1 MLVADRSH
9 PQPVRHRGVSLRAV
23 LIGLAATPLNA
34 YWIAYTYWHFGYYV
48 GPGIIFQNCVCYLV
62 GLVAI
67 NALLRRWR
75 PRWAFSAGEL
85 VTIYLV
91 LSLATCWCG
100 VDFLPDLPEAIS
112 NPFWFATSSNQWAEV
127 VLPYLPSWLTVSD
140 PDVISGLFEG
150 YSTLYRAPVVLA
162 WLGPALWWSAMVTA
176 LMLAFVCLSSIFRR
190 RWCDEDRLLFP
201 ATAVPLQITERRY
214 GLFTSRAMWAGL
226 LVTAGIQIL
235 NTLHA
240 FRPSVPG
247 MPFSFDL
254 GPYIQP
260 LPPWN
265 AIRESSMAAEPIVV
279 GVCYLMPLD
288 LTFSLWFFNLMFKAQ
303 LIIATHFAW
312 TTNIYTGFPYIDNQS
327 LGGFIALVASVLWL
341 GRSYLRQ
348 VLRKVLGLRSSLDD
362 SEEAISYRGAV
373 IGLGVALGFLIYFFS
388 RGGMTAPLT
397 LAWAAQFLLLGLA
410 VTRIRA
416 QLAPPEFEL
425 WWVGPS
431 HFLPMVIGTDS
442 MSRQAQGMLWL
453 TYPVTREFDYHPQ
466 PWTLEAFK
474 LTEGGRMDRRRL
486 AWLMVAMTPVAVLS
500 VFWATLHVVYRAG
513 VWSNADPGANDHALD
528 TPLLL
533 ANALNNPTGPDYSA
547 LAAVGVGIV
556 ATVALM
562 ALKMQIVGFPLH
574 PVALPIA
581 CAWVTDGFLPA
592 IFIAWLVKAV
602 IMRYGGLR
610 LHQQAMKFVLGV
622 IIGSSVTVFL
632 RSLIA
637 WATNVP
643 L

>member
-1 MLVADRSH
+1 MTMASTSPPR
-9 PQPVRHRGVSLRAV
+9 PVRSRGVSARAV
-23 LIGLAATPLNA
+23 IIGLAATPLNA
-34 YWIAYTYWHFGYYV
+34 YWITYTYWHFGYYV
-48 GPGIIFQNCVCYLV
+48 GPGIIYHNCIAYLV
-62 GLVAI
+62 ALVGM
-67 NALLRRWR
+67 NRLLHRWR

-85 VTIYLV
+85 ITIYLV

-112 NPFWFATSSNQWAEV
+112 NPFWFATPSNQWAEL

-140 PDVISGLFEG
+140 PAVIGGLFEG
-150 YSTLYRAPVVLA
+150 YSTLYRAQVVLA

-190 RWCDEDRLLFP
+190 RWCDEERLLFP
-201 ATAVPLQITERRY
+201 ATAVPLQISERRH
-214 GLFTSRAMWAGL
+214 GLFASKAMWAGL
-226 LVTAGIQIL
+226 LLAGAMETL
-235 NTLHA
+235 NTIHGL
-240 FRPSVPG
+240 RPAVPG
-247 MPFSFDL
+247 LPFSVAL
-254 GPYIQP
+254 GPYIQQF
-260 LPPWN
+260 PPWN
-265 AIRESSMAAEPIVV
+265 AIRESNMTAEPILV

-288 LTFSLWFFNLMFKAQ
+288 LTFSLWFFNLLFKAQ
-303 LIIATHFAW
+303 LIIASHFAW

-348 VLRKVLGLRSSLDD
+348 VVRKVLGLRSSLDD
-362 SEEAISYRGAV
+362 SGEALSYRGAAV
-373 IGLGVALGFLIYFFS
+373 GLALALGFLIYFFS

-425 WWVGPS
+425 WWIGPN
-431 HFLPMVIGTDS
+431 HFLPMVIGTKS
-442 MSRQAQGMLWL
+442 MSRPAQGIMWL
-453 TYPVTREFDYHPQ
+453 TYPVTREFDYSPQ

-474 LTEGGRMDRRRL
+474 LAEGRRMDRRRL

-513 VWSNADPGANDHALD
+513 VATNADPGSGDHALD
-528 TPLLL
+528 VPELL

-547 LAAVGVGIV
+547 LAAVGVGII

-562 ALKMQIVGFPLH
+562 ALKMRFVGFPLH

-592 IFIAWLVKAV
+592 IFIAWLVKAL

-610 LHQQAMKFVLGV
+610 LHRLALPFFLGLIV
-622 IIGSSVTVFL
+622 GSAVVVFL
-632 RSLIA
+632 RTITACILG
-637 WATNVP
+637 VR

>member
-327 LGGFIALVASVLWL
+327 LGIAILDHP
-341 GRSYLRQ
+341 GNLRHPT
-348 VLRKVLGLRSSLDD
+348 RWHARGYGLCAANPFGLHDFKNVKDPIGAYTLPAGESMTMR
-362 SEEAISYRGAV
+362 YRV
-373 IGLGVALGFLIYFFS
+373 IF
-388 RGGMTAPLT
+388 
-397 LAWAAQFLLLGLA
+397 
-410 VTRIRA
+410 
-416 QLAPPEFEL
+416 
-425 WWVGPS
+425 
-431 HFLPMVIGTDS
+431 
-442 MSRQAQGMLWL
+442 
-453 TYPVTREFDYHPQ
+453 HPGDEKDAKIA
-466 PWTLEAFK
+466 EAF
-474 LTEGGRMDRRRL
+474 D
-486 AWLMVAMTPVAVLS
+486 
-500 VFWATLHVVYRAG
+500 VY
-513 VWSNADPGANDHALD
+513 S
-528 TPLLL
+528 
-533 ANALNNPTGPDYSA
+533 
-547 LAAVGVGIV
+547 
-556 ATVALM
+556 
-562 ALKMQIVGFPLH
+562 K
-574 PVALPIA
+574 
-581 CAWVTDGFLPA
+581 A
-592 IFIAWLVKAV
+592 IK
-602 IMRYGGLR
+602 
-610 LHQQAMKFVLGV
+610 K
-622 IIGSSVTVFL
+622 
-632 RSLIA
+632 
-637 WATNVP
+637 
-643 L
+643 